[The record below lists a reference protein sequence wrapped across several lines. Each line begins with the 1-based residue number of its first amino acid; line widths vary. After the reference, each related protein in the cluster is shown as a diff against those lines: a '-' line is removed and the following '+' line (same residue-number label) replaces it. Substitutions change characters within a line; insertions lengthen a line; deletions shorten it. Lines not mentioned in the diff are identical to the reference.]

1 VTSEQAQS
9 NCPSIWQMIYLRKSE
24 MNQIEKLETQIEE
37 FMKFLDTSQTSINH
51 MLVFSTLCK
60 SKSIN
65 SSELSIEMGMKK
77 STLNRLLHSLA
88 TNSRGQV
95 TAAKLIDIEMDMNDR
110 RQRNISL
117 TSKGKTLKNKMFGEK
132 K

>member
-1 VTSEQAQS
+1 MKQISALQ
-9 NCPSIWQMIYLRKSE
+9 
-24 MNQIEKLETQIEE
+24 NQIKE

-51 MLVFSTLCK
+51 MLVFSTICK
-60 SKSIN
+60 SHSIN

-110 RQRNISL
+110 RQRIITL
-117 TSKGKTLKNKMFGEK
+117 TAKGKSLKNKMFGGK